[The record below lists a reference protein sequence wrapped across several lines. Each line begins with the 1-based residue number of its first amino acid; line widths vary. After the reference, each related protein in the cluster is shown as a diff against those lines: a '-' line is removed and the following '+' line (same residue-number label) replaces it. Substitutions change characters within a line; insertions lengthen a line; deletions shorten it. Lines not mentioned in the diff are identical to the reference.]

1 MLRQYNSLNNEIGE
15 LNRSVEKYMEIY
27 KNPKKDYPLFVYS
40 FRFFNT
46 IKHLNENSDPIK
58 EIYN

>member
-1 MLRQYNSLNNEIGE
+1 MLRQYNFLNNEIGE

-40 FRFFNT
+40 LP
-46 IKHLNENSDPIK
+46 KLGKQHENVKKKDMRLV
-58 EIYN
+58 N